1 MSKFINTEIL
11 KVLEYIK
18 GKILNNNQIKLI
30 YSSNAGYSD
39 FLFENNNII
48 FLIYIKWDRG
58 TMSENNI
65 NLFLKACSYIT
76 TNPVNAGKLFYG
88 IIISKK
94 PTKPIT
100 IDRLINIHLDN
111 IEISDDFQLKEI
123 QSKLYSYLSNILIP
137 FNLNIN
143 DQSPSSNDMNMS

>member
-1 MSKFINTEIL
+1 
-11 KVLEYIK
+11 
-18 GKILNNNQIKLI
+18 
-30 YSSNAGYSD
+30 
-39 FLFENNNII
+39 
-48 FLIYIKWDRG
+48 
-58 TMSENNI
+58 MSENNI

-111 IEISDDFQLKEI
+111 IEIPDDFQLKEI

>member
-1 MSKFINTEIL
+1 M
-11 KVLEYIK
+11 
-18 GKILNNNQIKLI
+18 KLQE
-30 YSSNAGYSD
+30 
-39 FLFENNNII
+39 LV
-48 FLIYIKWDRG
+48 K
-58 TMSENNI
+58 
-65 NLFLKACSYIT
+65 
-76 TNPVNAGKLFYG
+76 P
-88 IIISKK
+88 KK

-111 IEISDDFQLKEI
+111 IEIPDDFQLKEI